1 MRAPPRDSDLSRDD
15 DDGAVDGRAMSETM
29 ACGPDSGSR
38 GHGGGT
44 GPGPALARPW
54 PDPGP
59 VLAAVCRRRARSRPA
74 AVWGIE
80 NKAVED
86 ASTSCIV
93 VESRMLLSLQLA
105 LILSSVYRQSL
116 IHPPAALFHPS
127 SSCTLSSLL
136 QLHPLIPPPA
146 ALSHPSSSCTLSSLI
161 QLHSLIPPPA
171 ALSHPSSSCTLS
183 TIVQPMELFHGALSW
198 GSLVLSVSLSSAC
211 SCSLYPILQHAVPQ
225 ALAGPSPIPWPRTST
240 LLLPMRTWPI
250 LCRTCMLSV
259 SAGGGR

>member
-146 ALSHPSSSCTLSSLI
+146 ALSHPSSSCTLSSLL

-171 ALSHPSSSCTLS
+171 ALSQPSCSLWSSF
-183 TIVQPMELFHGALSW
+183 MELSHGALSF
-198 GSLVLSVSLSSAC
+198 SQSVSHQRAAAVFIPSSSTLSPKPLLGLPRSPGPVRAPC
-211 SCSLYPILQHAVPQ
+211 SCPCAR
-225 ALAGPSPIPWPRTST
+225 GPS
-240 LLLPMRTWPI
+240 
-250 LCRTCMLSV
+250 CVAHACCQ
-259 SAGGGR
+259 